1 MLMLCLSM
9 LEGEKEKL
17 RFEDIYE
24 SYKKQMWYAANEI
37 LHDSFSSED
46 AVHEAFIGI
55 ARNFEKVAALPSAA
69 LRAYVI
75 TAAKNAALNSATRAK
90 APIPVDFD
98 TLYELRDE
106 KASHELDEVET
117 LALAKTVISNMPE
130 TYRETMYLRF
140 VLNFSE
146 SEIAA
151 QLGKNINTVRQQISR
166 GRKMFIDIMSK
177 GESESERKRL

>member
-9 LEGEKEKL
+9 LGDEKERL
-17 RFEDIYE
+17 RFEDIYNG
-24 SYKKQMWYAANEI
+24 YKKQMWYAANEI

-55 ARNFEKVAALPSAA
+55 ARNFPKISALPPQS

-75 TAAKNAALNSATRAK
+75 TAARNAALNSATRAK
-90 APIPVDFD
+90 APIPVDID
-98 TLYELRDE
+98 TLYEIRDE
-106 KASHELDEVET
+106 RASQELDEVET
-117 LALAKTVISNMPE
+117 SALALKVISSLPE

-146 SEIAA
+146 KEIAC

-177 GESESERKRL
+177 GETRSE